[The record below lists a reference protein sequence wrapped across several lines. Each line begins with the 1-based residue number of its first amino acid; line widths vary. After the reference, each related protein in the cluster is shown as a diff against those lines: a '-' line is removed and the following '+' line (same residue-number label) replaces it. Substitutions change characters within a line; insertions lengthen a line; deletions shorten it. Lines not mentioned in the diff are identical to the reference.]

1 VRLEHEAGFAAGLSR
16 LGADMSAPD
25 ASLPKRFPDRDE
37 VAAVRVEAEA
47 LEPGEEGGE
56 TRRLAG
62 RVLGRR
68 GHGKLV
74 FLDLVDR
81 SGQIQL
87 LCSADRSGSVDL
99 DLGDVVGAA
108 GKATRTKRGEP
119 SLAVDE
125 LVLLA
130 KTARPLPDTYHGLVD
145 AETRY
150 RKRYLDLLV
159 NADARRDFELRS
171 AIVASLRRN
180 LDAAGFIEV
189 ETPVL
194 QPRFGGAF
202 AEPFVTRS
210 NELDA
215 DLYLRI
221 ATELYLK
228 RLIVGGLEK
237 VYELG
242 KDFRNESISYKHQ
255 PEFTMLEWYE
265 AYADYRDVMERI
277 ESLLATVALDTTG
290 STKATFRGHEV
301 DLAPPWRRLRLVEA
315 LDELGLWTRD
325 EDDLRARLEERGV
338 DTAADRSWA
347 QLVDHALGHFI
358 EPELIQP
365 TILHDYPVELS
376 PFARAMDDDPAFTE
390 RFEYFAAGMEL
401 GNAYS
406 ELNDPDEQAQRFA
419 EQAAVLGGTPGDP
432 DYVEAL
438 SYGMP
443 PTGGLGLGIDRLAML
458 LTGRETIR
466 DVILFPALR
475 ERPADEGTP

>member
-1 VRLEHEAGFAAGLSR
+1 
-16 LGADMSAPD
+16 MSDAPR
-25 ASLPKRFPDRDE
+25 SLPKRFPDRNS
-37 VAAVRVEAEA
+37 VADVRAEAEG
-47 LEPGEEGGE
+47 LEAGEEGPE
-56 TRRLAG
+56 SRRLAG

-81 SGQIQL
+81 SGQMQL
-87 LCSADRSGSVDL
+87 LCAADRSGPVDL
-99 DLGDVVGAA
+99 DLGDIVGVVG
-108 GKATRTKRGEP
+108 KPTKSRRGEP

-130 KTARPLPDTYHGLVD
+130 KTGRPLPDTYHGLVD

-159 NADARRDFELRS
+159 NEDARRDFTLRS
-171 AIVASLRRN
+171 AIVASIRRN
-180 LDAAGFIEV
+180 LDEAGFVEV
-189 ETPVL
+189 ETPTL
-194 QPRFGGAF
+194 QPRYGGAF
-202 AEPFVTRS
+202 AEPFVTHS

-242 KDFRNESISYKHQ
+242 KDFRNEGISYKHQ

-265 AYADYRDVMERI
+265 AYADYTDTMERI
-277 ESLLATVALDTTG
+277 ENLVAAVAQETTG
-290 STKATFRGHEV
+290 TTKATFRGYTV
-301 DLAPPWRRLRLVEA
+301 DLAPPWRRLGLVDA
-315 LDELGLWTRD
+315 LEELGLWSRD
-325 EDDLRARLEERGV
+325 EADLRNRLEERGA
-338 DTAADRSWA
+338 DTAADRSWSL
-347 QLVDHALGHFI
+347 LVDHALSHFV
-358 EPELIQP
+358 EPELIEP
-365 TILHDYPVELS
+365 TILHTYPVELS
-376 PFARAMDDDPAFTE
+376 PFARTSDDDPGMTE
-390 RFEYFAAGMEL
+390 RFEYFVAGMEL

-406 ELNDPDEQAQRFA
+406 ELNDADEQAARFA
-419 EQAAVLGGTPGDP
+419 EQAEVVGGTPGDP

-438 SYGMP
+438 AHGMP

-475 ERPADEGTP
+475 DRERE